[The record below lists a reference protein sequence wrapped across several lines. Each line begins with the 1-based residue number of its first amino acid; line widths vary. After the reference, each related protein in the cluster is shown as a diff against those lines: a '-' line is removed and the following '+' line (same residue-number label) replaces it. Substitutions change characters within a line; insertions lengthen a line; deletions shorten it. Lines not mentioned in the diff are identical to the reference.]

1 MTSGQDSGPELRARR
16 RAGRRLAR
24 MRSEAGLSQL
34 ELGRR
39 IGYARSTIGEAESAG
54 SGALML
60 WRRADDEL
68 AAGGELVRLH
78 AAARAAEAAGQDGT
92 AGQRL
97 LRLPAATAGDSDAAA
112 PGSLAGA
119 EGTCPHCGTALV
131 LRAHLTSA
139 GTGQQAA
146 TTILGA

>member
-1 MTSGQDSGPELRARR
+1 MISGQDSGPGLRGRR

-24 MRSEAGLSQL
+24 MRSDAGLSQL

-78 AAARAAEAAGQDGT
+78 AAARAAEAAGQDAA

-97 LRLPAATAGDSDAAA
+97 LRLPAAPAADGDGAAA
-112 PGSLAGA
+112 GSLPGA
-119 EGTCPHCGTALV
+119 DGTCPHCGTALV
-131 LRAHLTSA
+131 LRAQLTSA
-139 GTGQQAA
+139 GTGPQAA
-146 TTILGA
+146 ITIGGA